1 MDRSI
6 SEKMKLAKRKRDVG
20 VEFFRIIA
28 CVIVI
33 GTHVKLQDLPALL
46 PLHQIDVSKTII
58 GGFFGEG
65 VTIFFLIMGFFF
77 FNNSS
82 FKQLLFKI
90 IKSIIIPAL
99 FYIYVAQILSR
110 WVCGES
116 NLVQSIIHPG
126 FTLENISGI
135 FSWDASKIHLGSHL
149 WYLFT
154 YVQIVFWFPV
164 LHYFVREGAQADKVR
179 KYLLI
184 MSGITVVLRDMQ
196 KIVSFDWGTITWYS
210 IIPMSIF
217 IVILGYEIYQKRG
230 SLYGNKKLFLCGIV
244 LYLTAHALLTFFQL
258 VLYKRDYT
266 IGHVFSWDSTFAIL
280 GAVGLTI
287 SVLSIEFKSDR
298 LEKIICYNRKKY
310 ILHISYPFSCD

>member
-116 NLVQSIIHPG
+116 NLVQSIIHLG

-135 FSWDASKIHLGSHL
+135 FSWDASKFIWEVTCGTCLL
-149 WYLFT
+149 MCKLF
-154 YVQIVFWFPV
+154 F
-164 LHYFVREGAQADKVR
+164 
-179 KYLLI
+179 
-184 MSGITVVLRDMQ
+184 
-196 KIVSFDWGTITWYS
+196 
-210 IIPMSIF
+210 
-217 IVILGYEIYQKRG
+217 G
-230 SLYGNKKLFLCGIV
+230 SLYCI
-244 LYLTAHALLTFFQL
+244 
-258 VLYKRDYT
+258 
-266 IGHVFSWDSTFAIL
+266 IL
-280 GAVGLTI
+280 
-287 SVLSIEFKSDR
+287 
-298 LEKIICYNRKKY
+298 
-310 ILHISYPFSCD
+310 

>member
-1 MDRSI
+1 M
-6 SEKMKLAKRKRDVG
+6 
-20 VEFFRIIA
+20 
-28 CVIVI
+28 
-33 GTHVKLQDLPALL
+33 
-46 PLHQIDVSKTII
+46 
-58 GGFFGEG
+58 
-65 VTIFFLIMGFFF
+65 
-77 FNNSS
+77 
-82 FKQLLFKI
+82 LFKI

-298 LEKIICYNRKKY
+298 LEKIICYIGKNTFSY
-310 ILHISYPFSCD
+310 ILSIFL